1 MSKTT
6 PAQNDATRLQ
16 TVLDL
21 LNISAFKLAKLVGIT
36 PASIYH
42 ILGGTNQISDNLAEK
57 IIRRFD
63 NISYA
68 YLKKG
73 TGDPIL
79 KTAPERRA
87 QHNLFLLPGEKLDEV
102 DRINTEVDPVKDD
115 LYRQVQE
122 LIYQAKKTN
131 DFMEKLVQ
139 ENKEIKELLSNKV

>member
-1 MSKTT
+1 MAKAT

-16 TVLDL
+16 TILDL

-36 PASIYH
+36 PASLYH

-68 YLKKG
+68 YLKGG

-79 KTAPERRA
+79 KTATERRN

-102 DRINTEVDPVKDD
+102 ERSETETDLMKND
-115 LYRQVQE
+115 LYRQIQE
-122 LIYQAKKTN
+122 LIYQSKKSN
-131 DFMEKLVQ
+131 DLMEKLIQ
-139 ENKEIKELLSNKV
+139 ENKEIKELLSNKI